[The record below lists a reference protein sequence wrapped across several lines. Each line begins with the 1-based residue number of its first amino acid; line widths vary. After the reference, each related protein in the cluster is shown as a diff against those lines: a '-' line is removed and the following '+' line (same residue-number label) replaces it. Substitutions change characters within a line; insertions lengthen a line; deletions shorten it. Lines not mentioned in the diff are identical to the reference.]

1 MGQSRSLPP
10 SLIHL
15 LPTPAPPTRP
25 TRQHIAPELAAADVN
40 DLPVLKADALKFA
53 TTFRSQLP
61 KATALATFPH
71 LVKCAGGVGGLQR
84 PSSIV
89 WGSEYVFTF

>member
-10 SLIHL
+10 SVIHL
-15 LPTPAPPTRP
+15 LPTPAPP

-71 LVKCAGGVGGLQR
+71 LVKCAGGGGGLQR
-84 PSSIV
+84 LSSIV
-89 WGSEYVFTF
+89 WGSKYVFIS